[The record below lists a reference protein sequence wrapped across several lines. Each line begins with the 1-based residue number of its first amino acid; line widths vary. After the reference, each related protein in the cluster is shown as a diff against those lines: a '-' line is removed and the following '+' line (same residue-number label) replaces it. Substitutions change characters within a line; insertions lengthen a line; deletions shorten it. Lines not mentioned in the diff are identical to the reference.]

1 MSVRKKNARLTP
13 QSTSL
18 PLLKALRKSLP
29 EDRGEIL
36 KNLRD
41 KAIDSVGQYV
51 FNLAHSNLPMKNLHK
66 RKMKTVFEDHLI
78 DLRPVMN
85 CSVNVNRRRTLLVR
99 QSSKGGALEHL
110 LKIGLPYLERA
121 VSSSSSPVPVKG
133 KIMKK
138 RNKLDKSSDPKK
150 TALDGKKRKTPE
162 TSNVKEIF

>member
-99 QSSKGGALEHL
+99 QSSKGGALDYL

-121 VSSSSSPVPVKG
+121 VSGVK
-133 KIMKK
+133 KS
-138 RNKLDKSSDPKK
+138 KLDGTKSSDPKK
-150 TALDGKKRKTPE
+150 KALDGKKME
-162 TSNVKEIF
+162 TSETLENK

>member
-1 MSVRKKNARLTP
+1 MSVRKKKARLTP

-99 QSSKGGALEHL
+99 QSSKGGALDYL

-121 VSSSSSPVPVKG
+121 VSGVKRTT
-133 KIMKK
+133 IFKK
-138 RNKLDKSSDPKK
+138 SKLDGATSSDPKK
-150 TALDGKKRKTPE
+150 KTLDGKKME
-162 TSNVKEIF
+162 TSDALDKK

>member
-99 QSSKGGALEHL
+99 QSSKGGALEYL

-121 VSSSSSPVPVKG
+121 VSSSSSSPVPVKG

-138 RNKLDKSSDPKK
+138 RNKLEGAKSSDPKK
-150 TALDGKKRKTPE
+150 KTFNGKKRKTPE
-162 TSNVKEIF
+162 TSNV

>member
-1 MSVRKKNARLTP
+1 MSVKKKKTRLTP

-18 PLLKALRKSLP
+18 PLLKALRNCQP
-29 EDRGEIL
+29 EVRGEIL
-36 KNLRD
+36 KNLSD

-99 QSSKGGALEHL
+99 QSSKGGALEYL

-121 VSSSSSPVPVKG
+121 VSGVKR
-133 KIMKK
+133 KTIVKK
-138 RNKLDKSSDPKK
+138 SNLDGAKSSDPKK
-150 TALDGKKRKTPE
+150 KMLDGKNME
-162 TSNVKEIF
+162 TSGALDNK